1 MRGIFEDYAISPS
14 LLLDVVL
21 GLTSSIDTKL
31 LPDGP
36 WLHSCYSGQFR
47 CLSFW
52 NSLHEVLVEASMMGC
67 YFDLELC
74 VKTVISLI
82 DGRLR
87 SLESQDADECE
98 SALEALGQIGSSIHG
113 AELLLLSSP
122 PAARHVIDAA
132 FDRQGRGRQLVGNCR
147 LESAC
152 GHFIQ
157 QYLSS
162 RVQNL
167 GRDRYDSAKSY
178 LPRPWP
184 VPD

>member
-36 WLHSCYSGQFR
+36 WLHRLKFLHGVKFFSFYKMPVGCSYYKFSCYSGQFR

-74 VKTVISLI
+74 FVDKS
-82 DGRLR
+82 
-87 SLESQDADECE
+87 
-98 SALEALGQIGSSIHG
+98 
-113 AELLLLSSP
+113 
-122 PAARHVIDAA
+122 
-132 FDRQGRGRQLVGNCR
+132 VGDT
-147 LESAC
+147 L
-152 GHFIQ
+152 
-157 QYLSS
+157 
-162 RVQNL
+162 
-167 GRDRYDSAKSY
+167 
-178 LPRPWP
+178 
-184 VPD
+184 